1 MKPVYLEFC
10 GINSFSQK
18 AVIDFAKLLSG
29 GVFGI
34 FGDTG
39 SGKSTILDCIHLALY
54 GKIDRAVGSQNDCIN
69 YRLDGAYVIFDFEIT
84 YQGKR
89 RLYRVH
95 RERKRKVS
103 GNKAHLYERQGEEW
117 LAVAEGLQDVD
128 DKLGEIIGLSFD
140 DFKKCIALPQGEF
153 AGLVK
158 STNAERMRLV
168 SRLFD
173 LEKYGERLSKKVR
186 AKCDLTQKEIEILEG
201 RLQENAEG
209 KEENVA
215 QKKGELDECVRV
227 LAEAETRLR
236 KAQDEYEKSSRDY
249 AEKVRY
255 ETLCKE
261 VSALEEKQAHYAR
274 LQEKAEKVP
283 LAKTLIAAESARKA
297 AAEEKQRAYVQVA
310 QATAMQVQAEE
321 AKKSAERAL
330 KEGGFDEKIWRIDEG
345 LKTLSGAQADRKLLQ
360 EAQEKYQACK
370 ERYKSIADD
379 NRDFEKLLKETEK
392 SLAELDKAGSLEEY
406 LTTHFKGVLLKKE
419 Y

>member
-39 SGKSTILDCIHLALY
+39 SVKSTILDCIHLALY

-158 STNAERMRLV
+158 STNAESMRLV

-186 AKCDLTQKEIEILEG
+186 AKCDLTQKDIEILEG
-201 RLQENAEG
+201 RLQE
-209 KEENVA
+209 
-215 QKKGELDECVRV
+215 KK
-227 LAEAETRLR
+227 
-236 KAQDEYEKSSRDY
+236 
-249 AEKVRY
+249 
-255 ETLCKE
+255 
-261 VSALEEKQAHYAR
+261 
-274 LQEKAEKVP
+274 
-283 LAKTLIAAESARKA
+283 KT
-297 AAEEKQRAYVQVA
+297 
-310 QATAMQVQAEE
+310 
-321 AKKSAERAL
+321 
-330 KEGGFDEKIWRIDEG
+330 
-345 LKTLSGAQADRKLLQ
+345 
-360 EAQEKYQACK
+360 
-370 ERYKSIADD
+370 
-379 NRDFEKLLKETEK
+379 
-392 SLAELDKAGSLEEY
+392 
-406 LTTHFKGVLLKKE
+406 LLKKRGSWTNAFA
-419 Y
+419 YLPRRKRG